1 MLVVGRTLPLLH
13 SVRRDFIFGI
23 LLAHKSLFSDFR
35 VPCRPP
41 LLLPLWCDRPGVT
54 VSGEVIC
61 SVRTFSLLGEK
72 GEGALSVCSSYLRTF
87 LRSSLPS
94 SHAARRALRGLE
106 NTTPSLFSPS
116 KLKVLYYDIPG
127 GGLLTVTVGIGK
139 VVLLCPAAHIVM
151 LLGYLLPRTV
161 IVCCVHDGRPPAA
174 LVR

>member
-1 MLVVGRTLPLLH
+1 VYV
-13 SVRRDFIFGI
+13 
-23 LLAHKSLFSDFR
+23 LLAY
-35 VPCRPP
+35 
-41 LLLPLWCDRPGVT
+41 W
-54 VSGEVIC
+54 
-61 SVRTFSLLGEK
+61 EK
-72 GEGALSVCSSYLRTF
+72 RERGLSVYVALTYVHSCEAR
-87 LRSSLPS
+87 SLPS